1 MSLHIPTSR
10 PAAQIRSLGGALEE
24 TVAAVVERGRFTPS
38 VEVAGFETALAE
50 HIGVAHAVG
59 TASGGWAIATA
70 LLAAGLGPGDE
81 VLTVPNVDIA
91 VTSPIGMVGLDLRF
105 VDVDVRSHTMDP
117 EALARAVGP
126 RTRAV
131 LVVHLYGFPA
141 DLAGI
146 CAVADRH
153 GLVVVEDCSQGPG
166 GTWAGR
172 AVGSVGRVGV
182 MSCSSTKPL
191 GAFGKAGALVTDDA
205 GIAVRARELVNY
217 GFDLP
222 CLDAINAGVP
232 GTPFLYRSIGFN
244 AALDELQAAVLRVK
258 LGALPTWVS
267 RRRERAE
274 RYRELLAGH
283 DRIVPIEAAAGTDPA
298 PRVMVV
304 RVPDRDRV
312 LARLDAEGIATTITY
327 VPPLHVQAVYADR
340 APTGGL
346 PACELLAQ
354 ELLCLPCYP
363 ELELDE
369 VDEVARALVAA
380 VSAA

>member
-1 MSLHIPTSR
+1 MNLRIPTSR

-24 TVAAVVERGRFTPS
+24 AVAAVVLRGVFTPS
-38 VEVAGFETALAE
+38 VEVAGFEAALAE
-50 HIGVAHAVG
+50 QVGVGHAVG

-70 LLAAGLGPGDE
+70 LLAAGLEPGDE

-91 VTSPIGMVGLDLRF
+91 VTSPIGLVGLELGF
-105 VDVDVRSHTMDP
+105 VDVDARRHTMDP
-117 EALARAVGP
+117 GALARAVGP

-141 DLAGI
+141 DLEGI
-146 CAVADRH
+146 MAVAERY
-153 GLVVVEDCSQGPG
+153 GLIVVEDCSQGLG
-166 GTWAGR
+166 ATWQGR
-172 AVGSVGRVGV
+172 SIGSVGRVGV

-191 GAFGKAGALVTDDA
+191 GALGKAGALVTDDP
-205 GIAVRARELVNY
+205 GIAARARELVNY
-217 GFDLP
+217 GFDLA

-232 GTPFLYRSIGFN
+232 GTRFLYRSIGFN

-258 LGALPTWVS
+258 LEALPTWVAK
-267 RRRERAE
+267 RRERVA
-274 RYRELLAGH
+274 RYRGLLAG
-283 DRIVPIEAAAGTDPA
+283 DARIVPIEPASGTEPA

-312 LARLDAEGIATTITY
+312 LARLDSEGIATTITY

-340 APTGGL
+340 APVGGL
-346 PACELLAQ
+346 PVCELLAEQ
-354 ELLCLPCYP
+354 LLCLPCHP

-380 VSAA
+380 VDDV